1 MDDVHIATD
10 VAHVAR
16 IYDYMLGGTTNF
28 EVDRHAAERAAGPMG
43 GMPAVRFSTRS
54 NRAFLGRA
62 VRHLVQDCGVRQFLD
77 LGSGIPTME
86 NVHEV
91 AQRAVPEC
99 RVVYVDFEPIVTAH
113 AHMRRDVE
121 GQGGGQDAAQGATD
135 YIIEDIRNVETVLRG
150 ASETID
156 FTQPVGVL
164 MFTIL
169 HNLLTEE
176 DPWGLVRRYIDA
188 VPSGSYLASSN
199 LTGDFTPDAMAGTKA
214 ALDEDMAEP
223 FVLRT
228 RDEIAR
234 FYEGLELVEPG
245 LVNVNEWRPDDG
257 IPAMPEG
264 VVVAPIYGG
273 VARKP

>member
-1 MDDVHIATD
+1 MDDVDIATD

-28 EVDRHAAERAAGPMG
+28 EVDRRAAERAAEPMG

-62 VRHLVQDCGVRQFLD
+62 VRRIVEDHGIRQFLD
-77 LGSGIPTME
+77 LGSGIPTMD

-91 AQRAVPEC
+91 AQRAAPEC
-99 RVVYVDFEPIVTAH
+99 KVVYVDFEPIVTAH
-113 AHMRRDVE
+113 AHMRRGDAGE
-121 GQGGGQDAAQGATD
+121 GAID
-135 YIIEDIRNVETVLRG
+135 YIIEDIRNVETVLGR
-150 ASETID
+150 AAETLD

-169 HNLLTEE
+169 HNLRTDE
-176 DPWGLVRRYIDA
+176 DPWALVRRYMDA

-199 LTGDFTPDAMAGTKA
+199 LTGDFTPEAMAETKA

-228 RDEIAR
+228 HEEIAR
-234 FYEGLELVEPG
+234 FYDGLEFIEPG
-245 LVNVNEWRPDDG
+245 LVNVNEWHPDDG
-257 IPAMPEG
+257 IPAMPDG

>member
-1 MDDVHIATD
+1 MDDVDIVTD

-28 EVDRHAAERAAGPMG
+28 EADRRAAERAAEPMG
-43 GMPAVRFSTRS
+43 GMPAVI
-54 NRAFLGRA
+54 
-62 VRHLVQDCGVRQFLD
+62 RQFLD
-77 LGSGIPTME
+77 LGSGIPTMD

-91 AQRAVPEC
+91 AQRAAPEC

-113 AHMRRDVE
+113 AHMRRDSA
-121 GQGGGQDAAQGATD
+121 GPLD
-135 YIIEDIRNVETVLRG
+135 YIIEDIRKVETVLSG
-150 ASETID
+150 AGKTLD

-169 HNLLTEE
+169 HNFRSEE
-176 DPWGLVRRYIDA
+176 DPWALVRRYMGA
-188 VPSGSYLASSN
+188 VPPGSYLASSN
-199 LTGDFTPDAMAGTKA
+199 LTGDFTPGEMAETKA

-223 FVLRT
+223 FVLRS

-245 LVNVNEWRPDDG
+245 LVNVNDWHPDDA
-257 IPAMPEG
+257 IPTMPPG

-273 VARKP
+273 VAHKP

>member
-1 MDDVHIATD
+1 MDDVDIATD

-28 EVDRHAAERAAGPMG
+28 EPDRRAAERAAEPMG

-62 VRHLVQDCGVRQFLD
+62 VRRLVEDHGIRQFLD

-91 AQRAVPEC
+91 AQRAAPEC

-113 AHMRRDVE
+113 AHMRRDSA
-121 GQGGGQDAAQGATD
+121 GHAATD
-135 YIIEDIRNVETVLRG
+135 YIIEDIRNVEAVLRG
-150 ASETID
+150 AGETLD
-156 FTQPVGVL
+156 LTQPVGVL

-176 DPWGLVRRYIDA
+176 DPWGLVRRYVDA

-223 FVLRT
+223 FVLRG

-234 FYEGLELVEPG
+234 FYEGLELIEPG
-245 LVNVNEWRPDDG
+245 LVNINDWHPGEGMPPM
-257 IPAMPEG
+257 PAG